1 MAELERRAAGGSA
14 ATAPATTNTTIQN
27 AQGLDIEGLPAM
39 LGRLGDNVMTLVD
52 AKLGLAK
59 VELKE
64 EAAAYGSKIAM
75 IAVGGVLAAIGFA
88 LLNVAIAFFMAR
100 LFFYSFTPPISYALG
115 FVVTGVLYL
124 VIGGILVVV
133 MKNRLTALNPAPE
146 RTIEELRKD
155 KQWLKKEL

>member
-1 MAELERRAAGGSA
+1 MAELERRATA
-14 ATAPATTNTTIQN
+14 AAPATAAASAQN

-64 EAAAYGSKIAM
+64 EAAAYGSKIAL

-88 LLNVAIAFFMAR
+88 LLNVAIALFMAR

-124 VIGGILVVV
+124 IIGGVLVVV
-133 MKNRLTALNPAPE
+133 MKNRLAALNPAPE

>member
-1 MAELERRAAGGSA
+1 MAELERRATA
-14 ATAPATTNTTIQN
+14 AAPAQQAAQN
-27 AQGLDIEGLPAM
+27 AQQADIDGLPAM
-39 LGRLGDNVMTLVD
+39 IGRLGDNVMTLVD

-88 LLNVAIAFFMAR
+88 LLNVAVALFMAR

-133 MKNRLTALNPAPE
+133 MKNRLAALNPAPE
-146 RTIEELRKD
+146 RTIEEFRKD

>member
-1 MAELERRAAGGSA
+1 MAELERRAAGGAA
-14 ATAPATTNTTIQN
+14 ATAPATTGAQN

-64 EAAAYGSKIAM
+64 EAAAYGSRIAM
-75 IAVGGVLAAIGFA
+75 IAVGGALAAIGFA

-124 VIGGILVVV
+124 VIGAILVVV
-133 MKNRLTALNPAPE
+133 MKNRLAALNPAPE
-146 RTIEELRKD
+146 RTIEEFRKD

>member
-1 MAELERRAAGGSA
+1 MAELERRATA
-14 ATAPATTNTTIQN
+14 AAPAQATQN
-27 AQGLDIEGLPAM
+27 ATQADIEGLPAM
-39 LGRLGDNVMTLVD
+39 IGRLGDHVMTLVD
-52 AKLGLAK
+52 AKLGLVK

-64 EAAAYGSKIAM
+64 EAAAYGANIAVL
-75 IAVGGVLAAIGFA
+75 AVGGVLAAIGFA

-124 VIGGILVVV
+124 IIGGILVVNR
-133 MKNRLTALNPAPE
+133 KNRLAALNPAPE

>member
-1 MAELERRAAGGSA
+1 MAELERRATA
-14 ATAPATTNTTIQN
+14 AAPAQMSQNTSQ
-27 AQGLDIEGLPAM
+27 ADIDGLPAM
-39 LGRLGDNVMTLVD
+39 IGRLGDHVMTLVD
-52 AKLGLAK
+52 AKLGLVK

-64 EAAAYGSKIAM
+64 EAAVYGKNIAVL
-75 IAVGGVLAAIGFA
+75 AVGGVLAAIGFA
-88 LLNVAIAFFMAR
+88 LLNVAIALFMAR

-124 VIGGILVVV
+124 VVGGILVVSK
-133 MKNRLTALNPAPE
+133 KNRLAALNPAPE

>member
-1 MAELERRAAGGSA
+1 MAELERRATA
-14 ATAPATTNTTIQN
+14 AAPAQATQ
-27 AQGLDIEGLPAM
+27 ADIEGLPAM
-39 LGRLGDNVMTLVD
+39 IGRLGDNVMTLVD
-52 AKLGLAK
+52 AKLGLVK

-64 EAAAYGSKIAM
+64 EAAAYGANIAVM
-75 IAVGGVLAAIGFA
+75 AVGGVLAAIGFA

-115 FVVTGVLYL
+115 FVVTGILYL
-124 VIGGILVVV
+124 VIGGILVVNR
-133 MKNRLTALNPAPE
+133 KNRLAALNPAPE

>member
-1 MAELERRAAGGSA
+1 MAELERRAAGGAA
-14 ATAPATTNTTIQN
+14 ATAPATTTTQN

-75 IAVGGVLAAIGFA
+75 IAVGGALAAIGFA

-124 VIGGILVVV
+124 VIGGILVVM
-133 MKNRLTALNPAPE
+133 MKNRLAALNPAPE
-146 RTIEELRKD
+146 RTIEEFRKD

>member
-1 MAELERRAAGGSA
+1 MAELERRATAG
-14 ATAPATTNTTIQN
+14 APATAQNN
-27 AQGLDIEGLPAM
+27 AQQVDIEGLPAM
-39 LGRLGDNVMTLVD
+39 IGRLGDQVMTLVD
-52 AKLGLAK
+52 AKLGLVK

-64 EAAAYGSKIAM
+64 EAAAYGSNIAM
-75 IAVGGVLAAIGFA
+75 ITVGGMIAAIGFA

-133 MKNRLTALNPAPE
+133 MKNRLAALNPAPE
-146 RTIEELRKD
+146 RTIEEFRKD

>member
-1 MAELERRAAGGSA
+1 MAELERRATA
-14 ATAPATTNTTIQN
+14 AAPATAQNN
-27 AQGLDIEGLPAM
+27 AQQIDIEGLPAM
-39 LGRLGDNVMTLVD
+39 IGRLGDQVMTLVD
-52 AKLGLAK
+52 AKLGLVK

-75 IAVGGVLAAIGFA
+75 ITVGGMIAAVGFA

-115 FVVTGVLYL
+115 FLVTGVLYL

-133 MKNRLTALNPAPE
+133 MKNRLAAINPAPE
-146 RTIEELRKD
+146 RTLEEFRKD

>member
-1 MAELERRAAGGSA
+1 MAELERRAATA
-14 ATAPATTNTTIQN
+14 AAPAQASQNTQQT
-27 AQGLDIEGLPAM
+27 DIDGLPAM
-39 LGRLGDNVMTLVD
+39 IGRLGDHVMTLVD
-52 AKLGLAK
+52 AKLGLVK

-64 EAAAYGSKIAM
+64 EAAAYGKNIAM
-75 IAVGGVLAAIGFA
+75 LAVGGVLAAIGFA

-124 VIGGILVVV
+124 VIGGILVVAK
-133 MKNRLTALNPAPE
+133 KNRLAALNPAPE

>member
-1 MAELERRAAGGSA
+1 MAELERRATA
-14 ATAPATTNTTIQN
+14 AAPAQQAAQN
-27 AQGLDIEGLPAM
+27 APQADIDGLPAM
-39 LGRLGDNVMTLVD
+39 IGRLGDNVMTLVD

-88 LLNVAIAFFMAR
+88 LLNVAVALFMAR

-133 MKNRLTALNPAPE
+133 MKNRLAALNPAPE
-146 RTIEELRKD
+146 RTIEEFRKD

>member
-1 MAELERRAAGGSA
+1 MAELERRATA
-14 ATAPATTNTTIQN
+14 AAPAT
-27 AQGLDIEGLPAM
+27 AQQADIEGLPAM
-39 LGRLGDNVMTLVD
+39 LGRLSDQVMTLVD
-52 AKLGLAK
+52 AKIGLVK

-64 EAAAYGSKIAM
+64 EAAAYGSKVAM

-88 LLNVAIAFFMAR
+88 LLNVAVAFFMAR

-124 VIGGILVVV
+124 VIGGILVVM
-133 MKNRLTALNPAPE
+133 MKNRLAALNPAPE
-146 RTIEELRKD
+146 RTLEEFRKD

>member
-14 ATAPATTNTTIQN
+14 ATAPAATTPSAQN

-39 LGRLGDNVMTLVD
+39 LGRLGENVMTLVD
-52 AKLGLAK
+52 AKIGLAK

-75 IAVGGVLAAIGFA
+75 IALGGVIAAVGFA

-133 MKNRLTALNPAPE
+133 MKNRLAAINPAPE
-146 RTIEELRKD
+146 RTIEEFRKD

>member
-1 MAELERRAAGGSA
+1 MAELERRAAGGAA
-14 ATAPATTNTTIQN
+14 ATAPAAN

-52 AKLGLAK
+52 AKIGLAK

-64 EAAAYGSKIAM
+64 EAAAYGSKIAL
-75 IAVGGVLAAIGFA
+75 IAVGGALAAIGFA
-88 LLNVAIAFFMAR
+88 LLNVAVAFFMAR

-133 MKNRLTALNPAPE
+133 MKNRLAALNPAPE
-146 RTIEELRKD
+146 RTIEEFRKD

>member
-1 MAELERRAAGGSA
+1 MAELERRATA
-14 ATAPATTNTTIQN
+14 AAPAQSTQQN
-27 AQGLDIEGLPAM
+27 AQALDIEGLPAM

-52 AKLGLAK
+52 AKIGLAK

-75 IAVGGVLAAIGFA
+75 IAVGGALAAIGFA
-88 LLNVAIAFFMAR
+88 LLNVAVAFFMAR

-124 VIGGILVVV
+124 VIGAVLVVV
-133 MKNRLTALNPAPE
+133 MKNRLAAINPAPE

>member
-1 MAELERRAAGGSA
+1 MAELERRATAG
-14 ATAPATTNTTIQN
+14 APATAQN
-27 AQGLDIEGLPAM
+27 AQQDIEGLPAM
-39 LGRLGDNVMTLVD
+39 IGRLGDQVMTLVD
-52 AKLGLAK
+52 AKLGLVK

-64 EAAAYGSKIAM
+64 EAAAYGSNIAL
-75 IAVGGVLAAIGFA
+75 ITVGGMIAAIGFA

-115 FVVTGVLYL
+115 FLVTGLLYL

-133 MKNRLTALNPAPE
+133 MKNRLGAINPAPE
-146 RTIEELRKD
+146 RTLEEFRKD

>member
-1 MAELERRAAGGSA
+1 MAELERRAAGGA
-14 ATAPATTNTTIQN
+14 AAPATTAHN

-88 LLNVAIAFFMAR
+88 LLNIAVALFMAR

-124 VIGGILVVV
+124 VIGGILVVM
-133 MKNRLTALNPAPE
+133 MKNRLAALNPAPE
-146 RTIEELRKD
+146 RTIEEFRKD

>member
-1 MAELERRAAGGSA
+1 MAELERRATA
-14 ATAPATTNTTIQN
+14 AAPAQSAQN
-27 AQGLDIEGLPAM
+27 AQALDIEGLPAM

-52 AKLGLAK
+52 AKIGLAK

-75 IAVGGVLAAIGFA
+75 IAVGGALAAIGFA
-88 LLNVAIAFFMAR
+88 LLNVAVAFFMAR

-124 VIGGILVVV
+124 VIGAVLVVV
-133 MKNRLTALNPAPE
+133 MKNRLAAINPAPE